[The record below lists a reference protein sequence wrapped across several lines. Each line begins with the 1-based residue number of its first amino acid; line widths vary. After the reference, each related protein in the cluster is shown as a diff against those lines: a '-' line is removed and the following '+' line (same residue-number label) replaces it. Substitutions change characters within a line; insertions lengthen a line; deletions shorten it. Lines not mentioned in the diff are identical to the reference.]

1 MQELCLSYPEGC
13 NDNTNDLLLD
23 SRLCNIDK
31 VWDQVVFPVVTE
43 TLGNALSAIHLLP
56 LLIA

>member
-1 MQELCLSYPEGC
+1 
-13 NDNTNDLLLD
+13 
-23 SRLCNIDK
+23 